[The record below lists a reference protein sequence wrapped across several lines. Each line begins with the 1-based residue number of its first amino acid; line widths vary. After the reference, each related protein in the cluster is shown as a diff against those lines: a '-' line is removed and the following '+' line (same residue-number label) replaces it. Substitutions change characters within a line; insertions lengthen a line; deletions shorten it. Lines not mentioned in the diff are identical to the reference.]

1 MRRYLYLLF
10 TFLFLSISYSQST
23 VPHTFGQPT
32 EAELELKMYDADPDA
47 PAVVLYEKGIYSVD
61 VADNYIRLIK
71 NVHRKIKVFDAK
83 YFTDY
88 TFEIPY
94 FKEKNVQENI
104 KKLTAITHY
113 GKIKKYVSEGAIFD
127 TDENPNYSSLKFT
140 FPDVQDGS
148 ILEYSYQIETPY
160 FSNIGN
166 WYFAHEI
173 PTIYSELQ
181 TELPGNYTFNRS
193 LYGDRE
199 LDVNHAEIRKS
210 CFHLP
215 GFKVPGDCESATYVM
230 KHIPAFKK
238 EPYMLSF
245 DNYRPAL
252 HFELA
257 EMVHLNGSRTTFS
270 KDWKNVERT
279 LKSNFNFERE
289 LKRDKYFKSQ
299 LPSEILAIS
308 DPLERAKAVYYFIQN
323 HYNWN
328 GKYRI
333 FSDVQ
338 TREAFESKTGN
349 ISQINLSLVNA
360 LEAAGIESE
369 IMFLPS
375 AEHPVVTK
383 QHPILFGFNYVIVST
398 SINGQNYLLDASDKF
413 TSFGVLPSRALN
425 KEGRVLNLKKG
436 SRWEPIEPFKNN
448 MHYINLQLT
457 ADENGDFEGM
467 VNEISTG
474 YISYLKRKANKNKN
488 LNQILSKKQSENEH
502 INISDYTLENQK
514 DNEQPYKESY
524 SFSLDNYGDANRLFL
539 YPFLIKP
546 YFTKNPFNTT
556 SGTFPID
563 FGFPVINNYLISIQ
577 LNNRY
582 EVIKVPENKRIVFP
596 DNDAELN
603 VMYDVVDSG
612 INIRLNLRLNE
623 ISYPSEALPSLNQLF
638 TTLIEMQKNQPIE
651 LRKI

>member
-1 MRRYLYLLF
+1 MQRCLFLLF
-10 TFLFLSISYSQST
+10 TLLFFSNSYSQST
-23 VPHTFGQPT
+23 LNHPFGQPT
-32 EAELELKMYDADPDA
+32 EAELELKNYDRDPDA
-47 PAVVLYEKGIYSVD
+47 PAVVLYEKGRYSVD

-71 NVHRKIKVFDAK
+71 KVHRKIKVFDAQ
-83 YFTDY
+83 YFTNY

-94 FKEKNVQENI
+94 FQERNVQENI
-104 KKLTAITHY
+104 KNLTAITHN
-113 GKIKKYVSEGAIFD
+113 GKIKKYVAESAIFN
-127 TDENPNYSSLKFT
+127 TDENPNYSLLKFT

-160 FSNIGN
+160 FSNIGD

-193 LYGDRE
+193 LYGSRE
-199 LDVNHAEIRKS
+199 LDVNHAEIKKS

-215 GFKVPGDCESATYVM
+215 GFKVPGDCESATYIM
-230 KHIPAFKK
+230 KHIPAVKK
-238 EPYMLSF
+238 EPYMLSI

-270 KDWKNVERT
+270 KDWKNVEKV

-299 LPSEILAIS
+299 LPPEILAIS

-369 IMFLPS
+369 IMLITS
-375 AEHPVVTK
+375 AEHPIVTK
-383 QHPILFGFNYVIVST
+383 QHPTLFGFNYAIVLASV
-398 SINGQNYLLDASDKF
+398 NGQKYQLDASDKF
-413 TSFGVLPSRALN
+413 TSFGVLPTRALN
-425 KEGRVLNLKKG
+425 KEGRVFSLKKG
-436 SRWEPIEPFKNN
+436 SRWEPIESFKNN
-448 MHYINLQLT
+448 MHFINLQLT
-457 ADENGDFEGM
+457 ANENGNFEGN

-474 YISYLKRKANKNKN
+474 HISYLKRKTNKNQA

-502 INISDYTLENQK
+502 INISDYSLENQTN
-514 DNEQPYKESY
+514 NEQPYKESY
-524 SFSLDNYGDANRLFL
+524 SFTLDSFSEADRLFL

-546 YFTKNPFNTT
+546 YFTENPFNTT
-556 SGTFPID
+556 SRAFPID
-563 FGFPVINNYLISIQ
+563 FGFSVINNYLISIQ

-596 DNDAELN
+596 DNDAELS
-603 VMYDVVDSG
+603 VMYDVVGSG
-612 INIRLNLRLNE
+612 INIRLNLKLNE
-623 ISYPSEALPSLNQLF
+623 TSYPSEALPSLNQLF

-651 LRKI
+651 LKKI